1 MNVIDN
7 IKSNITKNSPVILTS
22 LSVAGVLGTAAM
34 AAHDTLNASAVIAK
48 YNEENPD
55 ATTKDRLLK
64 VAPCYIPTALVA
76 TATIATIIGNHK
88 VNAGRIV
95 SYASAYS
102 LAQEA
107 ASRYRDNVLK
117 VVSEEEA
124 KKIDD
129 AYGKEI
135 AEAHISKAPDE
146 VPTVDNADPYTKQD
160 LCYDVLSGRW
170 FHSDVET
177 MRRIQND
184 INRDIL
190 NDMWAPLNTFYYSLG
205 LPAIGIGE
213 ELGWSV
219 DSMME
224 LKFMPGITDN
234 GKPYVIVDHE
244 HTPIADTERRY

>member
-1 MNVIDN
+1 MSVIDN
-7 IKSNITKNSPVILTS
+7 VKSNLSKNSPVILTS
-22 LSVAGVLGTAAM
+22 ISVVGVIGTAVM
-34 AAHDTLNASAVIAK
+34 ASRDTLNASAVIAL

-64 VAPCYIPTALVA
+64 IAPCYIPTAIVA
-76 TATIATIIGNHK
+76 GTTIACIIGNHK
-88 VNAGRIV
+88 VNAGHIA
-95 SYASAYS
+95 SYASAYG

-117 VVSEEEA
+117 VVSEEDA

-129 AYGKEI
+129 AYGKEL
-135 AEAHISKAPDE
+135 AEAKIAKAPE
-146 VPTVDNADPYTKQD
+146 TIETIGSEDPYSHKE

-184 INRDIL
+184 INRDII
-190 NDMWAPLNTFYYSLG
+190 NNMWAPLNMFYYSVG

-219 DSMME
+219 DDMME

-234 GKPYVIVDHE
+234 GKPYIIIDHE
-244 HTPIADTERRY
+244 HNPIADTERKY